1 MSKVANMYPDGRRGS
16 NPIDIP
22 KKKKTDRDV
31 EDEDDRND
39 SLGELSKSTEVRK
52 LPYRPFSQKRAY
64 VVVMFAAR
72 TNSPKY
78 VWGGGECA
86 ASQNV
91 PLGST
96 SATITAT
103 LGSWT

>member
-52 LPYRPFSQKRAY
+52 LP
-64 VVVMFAAR
+64 
-72 TNSPKY
+72 
-78 VWGGGECA
+78 
-86 ASQNV
+86 
-91 PLGST
+91 
-96 SATITAT
+96 
-103 LGSWT
+103 